1 MSATRVVLDLATASP
16 DTEFSTAVLTR
27 AGEIVGV
34 SASSIRVAAG
44 RLCRENK
51 LRRTARGTYVLNPD
65 GIPTYSEVEGWRT
78 RTDRIRPWDG
88 TWIAVEHSGL
98 KRSDRTAARRHDQA
112 LRLAGFEEWKPTL
125 AVRPNN
131 LLGGTGSARR
141 TLHRL
146 GAASESAVMEIA
158 HLAPEDDSTIRTLWN
173 SEALLADIAEAREAL
188 TQAQTRLATI
198 SREEAARESLA
209 LGSAVI
215 AVIVRNPLLPEE
227 LEPTQP
233 LRELISHMLEY
244 QDASRELWQ
253 SLLDF

>member
-1 MSATRVVLDLATASP
+1 MANSYRSHT
-16 DTEFSTAVLTR
+16 
-27 AGEIVGV
+27 
-34 SASSIRVAAG
+34 
-44 RLCRENK
+44 
-51 LRRTARGTYVLNPD
+51 
-65 GIPTYSEVEGWRT
+65 
-78 RTDRIRPWDG
+78 PWDG

-112 LRLAGFEEWKPTL
+112 LRLAGSRVEAHTRSPTEQSP
-125 AVRPNN
+125 R
-131 LLGGTGSARR
+131 GTGSARR

-253 SLLDF
+253 SLLEF

>member
-51 LRRTARGTYVLNPD
+51 TASYRSWNVRPSTRTASPPTAKWRGGELVPIAYA
-65 GIPTYSEVEGWRT
+65 
-78 RTDRIRPWDG
+78 PWDG

-146 GAASESAVMEIA
+146 GAASESAR
-158 HLAPEDDSTIRTLWN
+158 HGNRSPCPR
-173 SEALLADIAEAREAL
+173 
-188 TQAQTRLATI
+188 
-198 SREEAARESLA
+198 
-209 LGSAVI
+209 G
-215 AVIVRNPLLPEE
+215 
-227 LEPTQP
+227 
-233 LRELISHMLEY
+233 
-244 QDASRELWQ
+244 
-253 SLLDF
+253 

>member
-146 GAASESAVMEIA
+146 GAASESGR
-158 HLAPEDDSTIRTLWN
+158 HGNRSPCPR
-173 SEALLADIAEAREAL
+173 
-188 TQAQTRLATI
+188 
-198 SREEAARESLA
+198 
-209 LGSAVI
+209 G
-215 AVIVRNPLLPEE
+215 
-227 LEPTQP
+227 
-233 LRELISHMLEY
+233 
-244 QDASRELWQ
+244 
-253 SLLDF
+253 

>member
-51 LRRTARGTYVLNPD
+51 LRRTARGNVRPQPGRHPHLQRS
-65 GIPTYSEVEGWRT
+65 GGWRT

-112 LRLAGFEEWKPTL
+112 LRLAGFEEWKPHSQSDRTISSAARAAPAALSTDSAPPPNRPSWKSLTL
-125 AVRPNN
+125 PPRMTIRP
-131 LLGGTGSARR
+131 S
-141 TLHRL
+141 
-146 GAASESAVMEIA
+146 
-158 HLAPEDDSTIRTLWN
+158 RTLWN

-215 AVIVRNPLLPEE
+215 AVIVRNPLPSGKNSN
-227 LEPTQP
+227 
-233 LRELISHMLEY
+233 RRSHCVN
-244 QDASRELWQ
+244 
-253 SLLDF
+253 